1 MPHKHKALGKLAVVL
16 CGCSGSSILLRK
28 CCVSI
33 GLLAPAPMDMRWSG
47 VAWFGASVGLCT
59 SISFL
64 KGLEIVVVLYTTGGS
79 ELMSLCHLF
88 EEENLFPKP
97 DRRQK
102 SAYLLKRMS
111 TLTCFPPTN
120 THHQLK
126 LIKVLLRDNTTINQS
141 PLQNFTMT
149 MSSLRFLILAAVL
162 VATTTAFAPAP
173 IRQQQLPARAIFS
186 SIPGHENDVEIE
198 DMAPLALK
206 MAGVLAIKTA
216 KDIVNYPPQLF
227 DSMMRQASGVDQT
240 NPAVLVAKL
249 MGVLMFK
256 MAHDVVYFPMI
267 WTQRMVEC
275 QSLEEC
281 EVEYDE

>member
-1 MPHKHKALGKLAVVL
+1 MNDAHLRPMPHKHKALGKLAVVL

-47 VAWFGASVGLCT
+47 VAWFGASVGLCVA
-59 SISFL
+59 ISWSYRT
-64 KGLEIVVVLYTTGGS
+64 VYTTGGS

-141 PLQNFTMT
+141 PL
-149 MSSLRFLILAAVL
+149 
-162 VATTTAFAPAP
+162 
-173 IRQQQLPARAIFS
+173 
-186 SIPGHENDVEIE
+186 
-198 DMAPLALK
+198 
-206 MAGVLAIKTA
+206 
-216 KDIVNYPPQLF
+216 
-227 DSMMRQASGVDQT
+227 
-240 NPAVLVAKL
+240 
-249 MGVLMFK
+249 
-256 MAHDVVYFPMI
+256 
-267 WTQRMVEC
+267 
-275 QSLEEC
+275 
-281 EVEYDE
+281 

>member
-1 MPHKHKALGKLAVVL
+1 
-16 CGCSGSSILLRK
+16 
-28 CCVSI
+28 
-33 GLLAPAPMDMRWSG
+33 
-47 VAWFGASVGLCT
+47 
-59 SISFL
+59 
-64 KGLEIVVVLYTTGGS
+64 
-79 ELMSLCHLF
+79 
-88 EEENLFPKP
+88 
-97 DRRQK
+97 
-102 SAYLLKRMS
+102 
-111 TLTCFPPTN
+111 
-120 THHQLK
+120 
-126 LIKVLLRDNTTINQS
+126 
-141 PLQNFTMT
+141 MT

-173 IRQQQLPARAIFS
+173 IRQQQLPATAIFS